1 MSDAA
6 AQMPARILVTG
17 SSDGIGAAIADAL
30 VTRGMDVVRHARN
43 ERRAEQ
49 CRDRAGAPIEVVV
62 GDYAS
67 LESTKALAAQ
77 ITALGPFDVIVHNA
91 GWASSG
97 EERPVTVDGIEQ
109 TLQVNALAPY
119 VLTAAVPLPR
129 RLVYL
134 SSDSIRNAHLDLAD
148 LQHERS
154 WDAGSAYADSKLA
167 LTAFVLHAARRFP
180 KVAINAVHPG
190 WVRSKMSGDMA
201 PLSLEQGAD
210 TSVWLACAQDPAAQV
225 TGFMFHDRAPVR
237 YNEQAHDTAVQDAVV
252 RVFEKLSGFRLP
264 GEAPSAAG
272 R

>member
-6 AQMPARILVTG
+6 APMPARILVTG

-43 ERRAEQ
+43 VERAEQ
-49 CRDRAGAPIEVVV
+49 CRYRAGAPIEVVI

-67 LESTKALAAQ
+67 LESTKSLAAQ

-91 GWASSG
+91 GWASGG
-97 EERPVTVDGIEQ
+97 EERPVTVDGMEQ

-119 VLTAAVPLPR
+119 VLTASVPLPR
-129 RLVYL
+129 RLVFL
-134 SSDSIRNAHLDLAD
+134 SSDSIRNAHLDLSD

-180 KVAINAVHPG
+180 QVVINAVHPG
-190 WVRSKMSGDMA
+190 WVRSKMSDDTA

-210 TSVWLACAQDPAAQV
+210 TSVWLACSQDPAEQV
-225 TGFMFHDRAPVR
+225 SGFMFHDRAPVR

-252 RVFEKLSGFRLP
+252 RAFEQLSAIRLP
-264 GEAPSAAG
+264 GEAPSGAG